1 LGIIDDPV
9 SIKSVELFI
18 VDEAYRRGWMAPR
31 IPPIRTNKKVA
42 IIGSGPAGLAAAD
55 ELNRMGHEVT
65 VYERAKRPGGLMMY
79 GVPNMKADKADVVLQ
94 RTGIM
99 EKEGIKFVCGKAGEV
114 GGPEGPQAKE
124 LLDTND
130 AVLLATG
137 STIGRDLSHI
147 PGRNL
152 GNIHL
157 AMEFLCS
164 NTEVLVTSGKV
175 DKSWRRAAVSK
186 ASVSE
191 SADEHPFGSSMTL
204 PIDVAG
210 KHVVV
215 IGGGDTG
222 NDCIGTSVRH
232 GAASIVNLELM
243 PKPPPSRAEHTP
255 WPHWPSK
262 FRVDYGHEEAAE
274 MVNNGEDIRKYS
286 VTTKEFIGDEHGKLK
301 GVKIADLEWKHK
313 DGRMQ
318 MSEVAN
324 SERIL
329 PADFA
334 FLALGFLG
342 PEQTLAQQLSVEMD
356 KGRITAAFGK
366 TPDAHRTSNPK
377 VFAAGDCRRGQSL
390 VVWGIAEGRA
400 ASRAVHNY
408 IMSDPVAK
416 KLNL

>member
-1 LGIIDDPV
+1 
-9 SIKSVELFI
+9 
-18 VDEAYRRGWMAPR
+18 
-31 IPPIRTNKKVA
+31 VA

-99 EKEGIKFVCGKAGEV
+99 EKEGVKFVCGKAGEV
-114 GGPEGPQAKE
+114 GGLEGPKAEE
-124 LLDTND
+124 LLNNND

-137 STIGRDLSHI
+137 STMGRDLSHV
-147 PGRNL
+147 PGRHL
-152 GNIHL
+152 ANIHL

-175 DKSWRRAAVSK
+175 DNSWRRAMVNK
-186 ASVSE
+186 A
-191 SADEHPFGSSMTL
+191 AL

-210 KHVVV
+210 KRVVV

-232 GAASIVNLELM
+232 GAASVVNLELM
-243 PKPPPSRAEHTP
+243 PKPPPNRAEHTP

-286 VTTKEFIGDEHGKLK
+286 VTTKEFIADDDGKLK

-318 MSEVAN
+318 MNEVPN

-356 KGRITAAFGK
+356 KGKFKAAFGK
-366 TPDAHRTSNPK
+366 APDAHKTSNPK

-390 VVWGIAEGRA
+390 VVWGIAEGRGA
-400 ASRAVHNY
+400 ARAVHKY

-416 KLNL
+416 ELNF